1 MLKGEIFANQLFEN
15 QIMALFNNTFLAG
28 TDGICNG
35 YKNSMAVTYAGSNL
49 TIDSGAICIQGR
61 FLEEDTS
68 STITAS
74 TDNTYCKLIIEI
86 DLDKTNTDEEFKQ
99 GYYKI
104 IKGAGSYPALTQT
117 DIVNNVS
124 GIYQYELARFRA
136 GTTGITDF
144 VDMRTFLDFN
154 SIYEEIRQH
163 IEDIDDGSL
172 FLLKTGGTI
181 TGDLTVQGTLTNLSA
196 YKPKSDFA
204 VLTGNIAADGTADL
218 EKDVS
223 FPAGFNNTNCVVVS
237 CMLHNHANQNGT
249 WATGSVFDTSG
260 YVRGSIPCGV
270 SMNTS
275 GIKIYAKHIMMQNGQ
290 TPTIVNLEG
299 GISFD
304 YKLVLMKI

>member
-1 MLKGEIFANQLFEN
+1 MLKGEVFANQLFEN
-15 QIMALFNNTFLAG
+15 QIFALFMDTFLAG
-28 TDGICNG
+28 KNGICNG
-35 YKNSMAVTYAGSNL
+35 YKNSMAVTYSNSDL

-68 STITAS
+68 TTISAS

-86 DLDKTNTDEEFKQ
+86 DLDKVNTDEEFKQ

-124 GIYQYELARFRA
+124 GIYQYELARFIA
-136 GTTGITDF
+136 GTTGITNF

-154 SIYEEIRQH
+154 SIYAEIEQH
-163 IEDIDDGSL
+163 IQDIDDGSL
-172 FLLKTGGTI
+172 FKL
-181 TGDLTVQGTLTNLSA
+181 
-196 YKPKSDFA
+196 KSDYA
-204 VLTGNIAADGTADL
+204 VLTGSIDADGSAEL

-223 FPAGFNNTNCVVVS
+223 FPAGFNNTNCVVIS
-237 CMLHNHANQNGT
+237 CMLHNHSNQNGT
-249 WATGSVFDTSG
+249 YAIGSVFDTSG
-260 YVRGSIPCGV
+260 YVRGSLPCGV

-290 TPTIVNLEG
+290 TPTIVDLEV
-299 GISFD
+299 GIKFD